1 MSNEKTV
8 PTEQPL
14 EGTVISPNTDV
25 PAAEPTKPSRIKNA
39 FRHPVT
45 TVKKH
50 KLPITAAVAAM
61 AGAASMA
68 LLNAKKSKEDE
79 IEEYEEEAT
88 PNLTLLESYNDTS
101 N

>member
-8 PTEQPL
+8 PAEQPL
-14 EGTVISPNTDV
+14 EGTIISPNPDV
-25 PAAEPTKPSRIKNA
+25 PAEPAKPSRIKNA
-39 FRHPVT
+39 LRHPVT

-68 LLNAKKSKEDE
+68 LLNAKKSKEDDV
-79 IEEYEEEAT
+79 EEYEEEST
-88 PNLTLLESYNDTS
+88 PNLTLLESYNDTT